1 MRASNT
7 DGPALA
13 LWRAE
18 AEQMKPGTVQNLSI
32 AMQSEALAHAK
43 YSRFAAR
50 ARMEG
55 EWEVART
62 FQDIADSDRTEYFA
76 KEAEL
81 IGLGPDT
88 GKNLRTAIED
98 HADQVKM
105 YTRFKD
111 AAAAISDSTADALFE
126 KVAWD
131 KVRRRADL
139 EAALERLRYAS
150 SVHLVGA

>member
-1 MRASNT
+1 
-7 DGPALA
+7 
-13 LWRAE
+13 
-18 AEQMKPGTVQNLSI
+18 MKRETQKNLTI

-50 ARMEG
+50 ARMDG
-55 EWEVART
+55 EWELART

-76 KEAEL
+76 KEAEV

-111 AAAAISDSTADALFE
+111 AAAAISDSAADTLFE
-126 KVAWD
+126 KVARD
-131 KVRRRADL
+131 KMSRRADL
-139 EAALERLRYAS
+139 EAALERLGCAS
-150 SVHLVGA
+150 CVHLVGA

>member
-1 MRASNT
+1 
-7 DGPALA
+7 
-13 LWRAE
+13 
-18 AEQMKPGTVQNLSI
+18 MKPGTWQNLTI

-50 ARMEG
+50 ARMDG
-55 EWEVART
+55 EWELART

-81 IGLGPDT
+81 IGIGGDT
-88 GKNLRTAIED
+88 RKNLRTAIED
-98 HADQVKM
+98 HSDQIKM

-111 AAAAISDSTADALFE
+111 TAAANGDTAADTLFG

-131 KVRRRADL
+131 KVSRRADL
-139 EAALERLRYAS
+139 EEALARLGYAS
-150 SVHLVGA
+150 SVHLVEA

>member
-1 MRASNT
+1 
-7 DGPALA
+7 
-13 LWRAE
+13 
-18 AEQMKPGTVQNLSI
+18 MKRETQKNLTI

-50 ARMEG
+50 ARMDG
-55 EWEVART
+55 EWELART

-76 KEAEL
+76 KEAEV

-111 AAAAISDSTADALFE
+111 AAAAISDSAADTLFE

-131 KVRRRADL
+131 KVGRRADL
-139 EAALERLRYAS
+139 EAALARRGYAS

>member
-1 MRASNT
+1 
-7 DGPALA
+7 
-13 LWRAE
+13 
-18 AEQMKPGTVQNLSI
+18 MKPKTQPNLTI

-50 ARMEG
+50 ARMDG
-55 EWEVART
+55 EWELARM

-88 GKNLRTAIED
+88 HKNLRTAIED
-98 HADQVKM
+98 HSDQVKM

-111 AAAAISDSTADALFE
+111 AAAVNGDSAADTLFE
-126 KVAWD
+126 KVARD
-131 KVRRRADL
+131 KMSRRADL
-139 EAALERLRYAS
+139 EAALERLGRAS
-150 SVHLVGA
+150 CVHLVGA

>member
-1 MRASNT
+1 
-7 DGPALA
+7 
-13 LWRAE
+13 
-18 AEQMKPGTVQNLSI
+18 MKPKTQPNLTI

-81 IGLGPDT
+81 IGLGADT
-88 GKNLRTAIED
+88 RKNLRTAIED
-98 HADQVKM
+98 HSDQVKM

-111 AAAAISDSTADALFE
+111 AAAVNGDSAADTLFE

-131 KVRRRADL
+131 KMSRRADL
-139 EAALERLRYAS
+139 EAALERLGRAS
-150 SVHLVGA
+150 CVRLVCA